1 MPSLR
6 PLHLLLLGAAFA
18 VTGTLP
24 AAEDLIRVTN
34 HSTAKYYLLLQGN
47 DGSTGKI
54 TVSIDGRSTELK
66 AWGEEVALPPQKVA
80 NIFVARAADGKLKQA
95 FRIRDEG
102 YKQVE
107 VQATAGKTG
116 EGMKV
121 ALPAGAKVIL
131 SAGDNLVIGQARL

>member
-34 HSTAKYYLLLQGN
+34 HSTAKYYLLLNDN

-54 TVSIDGRSTELK
+54 TVFIDGKSTELK
-66 AWGEEVALPPQKVA
+66 AWDEMALPPQKVA
-80 NIFVARAADGKLKQA
+80 NIFVGRAADGKLKQA

-102 YKQVE
+102 YKQIE
-107 VQATAGKTG
+107 VKATAGRTG
-116 EGMKV
+116 EAMKV
-121 ALPAGAKVIL
+121 ALPAGAKIIL
-131 SAGDNLVIGQARL
+131 SAGDNLVIGQPRL